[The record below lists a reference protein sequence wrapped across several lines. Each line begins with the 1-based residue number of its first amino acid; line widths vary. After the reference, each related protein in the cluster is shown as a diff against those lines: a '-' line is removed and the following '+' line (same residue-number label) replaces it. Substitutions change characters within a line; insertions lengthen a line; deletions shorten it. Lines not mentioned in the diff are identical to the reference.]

1 MKRRFHFSVHP
12 FAAAGM
18 FLLLFAS
25 PPSYAFAVFSSV
37 ILHELGH
44 TLMALLFRKKPL
56 SLRIVPTGISILLPP
71 ASSYAQELWIAAAG
85 PAMNLLYAFFCPFL
99 PYGVGG
105 TVRTVSLL
113 LAVLNLIPI
122 STLDGGRI
130 LGALL
135 SPVFGSE
142 ASARISDFFSLLL
155 LAFLWMLSLYVFFY
169 SGVNFTLLLF
179 CAYLFS
185 YIVLKKF

>member
-1 MKRRFHFSVHP
+1 MKRISRFSVHP
-12 FAAAGM
+12 FAAAGL

-25 PPSYAFAVFSSV
+25 PPSYAFAVLSSV

-44 TLMALLFRKKPL
+44 TLMAGFFHKKPL
-56 SLRIVPTGISILLPP
+56 SVRIMPTGISILLSP
-71 ASSYAQELWIAAAG
+71 ASSYAEEFLIAAAG
-85 PAMNLLYAFFCPFL
+85 PLMNLFYALLCCLL
-99 PYGVGG
+99 PYGVRG
-105 TVRTVSLL
+105 TVRGVSLL
-113 LAVLNLIPI
+113 LAGLNLIPLAP
-122 STLDGGRI
+122 LDGGRM
-130 LGALL
+130 LSSFL
-135 SPVFGSE
+135 SPIFGTEIS
-142 ASARISDFFSLLL
+142 SRISDFFSLLL